1 MKSFLEHKNLTESI
15 LFESESKNTTPNE
28 ETWKSWRKLINM
40 TASELKNFY
49 DSDEGKDAGMKQGA
63 ADAAGI
69 DSGRESARMLMKM
82 IPNGGSFKSAEDHWS
97 PSMWRWCRK
106 QISFNSRMRGMR
118 KRMVG
123 NPFERDGKMTRW
135 LKSLLI
141 WGHDPRKPL
150 RKI

>member
-1 MKSFLEHKNLTESI
+1 MKSFSEYKQFKEAILSEKNSSTDNPDE
-15 LFESESKNTTPNE
+15 NV
-28 ETWKSWRKLINM
+28 WKSWRELINM
-40 TASELKNFY
+40 SYKELKDFY
-49 DSDEGKDAGMKQGA
+49 DSDQGKDAGMKQKE
-63 ADAAGI
+63 ADKEGI

-82 IPNGGSFKSAEDHWS
+82 IPIGGSFKTAQDKWTSD
-97 PSMWRWCRK
+97 MWRWCRK

-123 NPFERDGKMTRW
+123 NPFERNGEMTRW

-150 RKI
+150 RKV

>member
-1 MKSFLEHKNLTESI
+1 MKSFFEHKKFTEEI
-15 LFESESKNTTPNE
+15 LQESAKSVEPAE
-28 ETWKSWRKLINM
+28 ETWKKWRKLINM
-40 TASELKNFY
+40 SAKELKSFY
-49 DSDEGKDAGMKQGA
+49 DSEDGKDAGMKQGE
-63 ADAAGI
+63 ADKVGI

-82 IPNGGSFKSAEDHWS
+82 IPHGNSFKSAEEHWT
-97 PSMWRWCRK
+97 PTMWRWCSK

-141 WGHDPRKPL
+141 WGHDPRKPMN
-150 RKI
+150 KA